1 MFMGRFRYVPSQGPA
16 QFRRTLYAF
25 WRRSAAPTFLFDS
38 SQRRVCEVRPRHTN
52 TPMHALT
59 LLNDLN
65 MLASA
70 RALAQSAVATD
81 TGMETQLDM
90 MCEAVV
96 SRPPTPRER
105 DVLQR
110 ELLRA
115 QAYYRQQ
122 PRQAVA
128 LLEFGQP
135 ERRTVERPSEVAAYL
150 LVASMIYNLDEA
162 ITHE

>member
-1 MFMGRFRYVPSQGPA
+1 MGRFRYVPSQGPA

-70 RALAQSAVATD
+70 RALAQRVVATD
-81 TGMETQLDM
+81 TDMGTQLDM
-90 MCEAVV
+90 MCVAVV

-115 QAYYRQQ
+115 QAYYRKK

-128 LLEFGQP
+128 LLDFGQA
-135 ERRTVERPSEVAAYL
+135 EQRSVERPGEVAAYL

-162 ITHE
+162 MTHE

>member
-1 MFMGRFRYVPSQGPA
+1 M
-16 QFRRTLYAF
+16 
-25 WRRSAAPTFLFDS
+25 
-38 SQRRVCEVRPRHTN
+38 
-52 TPMHALT
+52 
-59 LLNDLN
+59 
-65 MLASA
+65 
-70 RALAQSAVATD
+70 
-81 TGMETQLDM
+81 
-90 MCEAVV
+90 

-135 ERRTVERPSEVAAYL
+135 ERRTVERPSEVAAYR

>member
-1 MFMGRFRYVPSQGPA
+1 
-16 QFRRTLYAF
+16 
-25 WRRSAAPTFLFDS
+25 
-38 SQRRVCEVRPRHTN
+38 
-52 TPMHALT
+52 MHALT

-70 RALAQSAVATD
+70 RALAQRVVATD
-81 TGMETQLDM
+81 TDMGTQLDM
-90 MCEAVV
+90 MCVAVV

-115 QAYYRQQ
+115 QAYYRKK

-128 LLEFGQP
+128 LLDFGQA
-135 ERRTVERPSEVAAYL
+135 EQRSVERPGEVAAYL

-162 ITHE
+162 MTHE